1 VTKTSL
7 TYRLSSPV
15 NPSHVCFVVLEPFLC
30 TGSPGIRREGL
41 LTLGWKFIAR
51 LSRISRST
59 TCFLTLAVVKV
70 GLKFADIDNNHP
82 MAGKTLIFDVDII
95 ELPV

>member
-1 VTKTSL
+1 
-7 TYRLSSPV
+7 
-15 NPSHVCFVVLEPFLC
+15 
-30 TGSPGIRREGL
+30 L
-41 LTLGWKFIAR
+41 LIPGWKLIAR
-51 LSRISRST
+51 LSRVSRSV

-70 GLKFADIDNNHP
+70 GLKFADIDNNHQ

>member
-1 VTKTSL
+1 
-7 TYRLSSPV
+7 
-15 NPSHVCFVVLEPFLC
+15 
-30 TGSPGIRREGL
+30 L

-51 LSRISRST
+51 LSRISRSV

-82 MAGKTLIFDVDII
+82 MAGKTLTVDADII

>member
-1 VTKTSL
+1 M
-7 TYRLSSPV
+7 
-15 NPSHVCFVVLEPFLC
+15 
-30 TGSPGIRREGL
+30 

-59 TCFLTLAVVKV
+59 TCFLTLSVVKV

-82 MAGKTLIFDVDII
+82 MAGKTLTFDVDII